1 MKMIVSHFFFARYSM
16 SVSMRTDMVVM
27 MSMPFFVQ
35 IVMFMHM
42 IVFMFMSFFMVV
54 FMFMS
59 FMVMDMTNLKH
70 FCAFLS
76 MSSCVFV
83 FVFVIKLM
91 FMARC
96 AVSSMLFD
104 VIVTVRNTVTMF
116 VRALMVVFMRMVR
129 PMVMCMIVLMDMRMA
144 IDVKMVMRM
153 IMKVWLSNSSDME
166 RMMVAFMIVFVFMMR
181 VRVHGVRDQMQK
193 NVTQKTT
200 DSKSKKNF
208 HGFMAAVDR
217 RWKQK

>member
-1 MKMIVSHFFFARYSM
+1 MRRVRVKMIVSHFFFARYSM
-16 SVSMRTDMVVM
+16 SVSMRTDMVMM

-35 IVMFMHM
+35 MVMFMHM
-42 IVFMFMSFFMVV
+42 VVFVFMSFFMI
-54 FMFMS
+54 
-59 FMVMDMTNLKH
+59 MDMTNLKH

-166 RMMVAFMIVFVFMMR
+166 RMIVAFMIVFVFMMR